1 MPKIF
6 SPNAKFKV
14 IVYGEHYTQASWQEM
29 MQACFGYMRKVFK
42 SS

>member
-6 SPNAKFKV
+6 TQNKKFNV
-14 IVYGEHYTQASWQEM
+14 IVYGEQCTASSWQEM
-29 MQACFGYMRKVFK
+29 MQACFGYMRKVLK

>member
-6 SPNAKFKV
+6 SPNTKFKV
-14 IVYGEHYTQASWQEM
+14 IVYGEHCTETSWQDM
-29 MQACFGYMRKVFK
+29 MQACFGYMRKIIK

>member
-6 SPNAKFKV
+6 AKNTKFNV
-14 IVYGEHYTQASWQEM
+14 IVYGEQCIENSWQEM
-29 MQACFGYMRKVFK
+29 MQACFGYVRKVLK